1 MTAAEKEVIRA
12 ANHLAALL
20 EAAAPK
26 RGLKHRRHARHI
38 VPARAKVEAVLRKYW
53 ARQEA
58 AVLEEIKP
66 RIRAALAAHPQPVK
80 EGARLPVHMVVDA
93 DTGDIQRV
101 LKVAHQPIKG
111 D

>member
-1 MTAAEKEVIRA
+1 MTAATREVIRA

-20 EAAAPK
+20 EAAATSKKSLEVQK

-38 VPARAKVEAVLRKYW
+38 VPARAKVEAVLRGYF

-66 RIRAALAAHPQPVK
+66 RIAQALVAHPQPIR
-80 EGARLPVHMVVDA
+80 EADA
-93 DTGDIQRV
+93 T
-101 LKVAHQPIKG
+101 P
-111 D
+111 